1 VGAVTVHAGP
11 TWQAALQSPLA
22 RMRLSRERA
31 CVERLLGSMEF
42 YAAVVPPAIV
52 GGPRTPLPVPRDA
65 RAIDVALFSARMR
78 YSLRCAVR

>member
-1 VGAVTVHAGP
+1 
-11 TWQAALQSPLA
+11 
-22 RMRLSRERA
+22 
-31 CVERLLGSMEF
+31 MEF